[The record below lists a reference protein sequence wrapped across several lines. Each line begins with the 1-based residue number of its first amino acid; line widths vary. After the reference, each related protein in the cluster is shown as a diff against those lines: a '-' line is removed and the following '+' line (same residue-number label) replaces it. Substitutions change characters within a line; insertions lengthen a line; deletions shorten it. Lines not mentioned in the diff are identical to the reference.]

1 MADSELSV
9 QSQLQDMG
17 FPETHIKA
25 VLQQKITSLE
35 EAIEWL
41 EDNQDNID
49 NQQSAV
55 EPNVAT
61 ATQSSTDST
70 AKSTLSDQPPTTQT
84 TEPASSEEPN
94 ETIPTESRLDE
105 LRRKA
110 ALRKAEQAK
119 LDKENERKNEL
130 IRRKRS
136 QESAVIKDEL
146 RHKEA
151 LKEAQRKRQ
160 QAKEDALQ
168 RQKIRDRIQA
178 DKEARKRE
186 REGNSASKPSPS
198 QAIPATSTA
207 PAPAAPRAAPTE
219 SKIRFRING
228 QPPAS
233 GFLKTY
239 SVETTLSEVVA
250 SIQDEVQVNNIEF
263 QTTFPTKTYGPE
275 QFSKTLKELGLINT
289 NLIIKKL

>member
-1 MADSELSV
+1 
-9 QSQLQDMG
+9 MG
-17 FPETHIKA
+17 FPEAHIKA
-25 VLQQKITSLE
+25 VLKQNITSLE

-41 EDNQDNID
+41 DENQDTID
-49 NQQSAV
+49 DHNRTA
-55 EPNVAT
+55 EPAD
-61 ATQSSTDST
+61 ATQLSAEPT
-70 AKSTLSDQPPTTQT
+70 AKSTHSTQDTGIEKSPSLQQP
-84 TEPASSEEPN
+84 A
-94 ETIPTESRLDE
+94 ETHHTESRLDE

-130 IRRKRS
+130 IRRKRD
-136 QESAVIKDEL
+136 QESAKIKDEL

-186 REGNSASKPSPS
+186 REANSAGGVSSSQSTPVSKP
-198 QAIPATSTA
+198 AA
-207 PAPAAPRAAPTE
+207 APAAPRTAPTE
-219 SKIRFRING
+219 SKIRFRIQG

-239 SVETTLSEVVA
+239 PIETTLSQVA
-250 SIQDEVQVNNIEF
+250 ESIQAEIPGNNFEF
-263 QTTFPTKTYGPE
+263 QTTFPTKTYGLAD
-275 QFSKTLKELGLINT
+275 FSKTLKELGLVNT
-289 NLIIKKL
+289 NLLIKYQ

>member
-1 MADSELSV
+1 MADTELSV

-17 FPETHIKA
+17 FPEAHIKA

-49 NQQSAV
+49 SQQSAA
-55 EPNVAT
+55 ESNAAT

-70 AKSTLSDQPPTTQT
+70 TKSTLSDQPLTTQT
-84 TEPASSEEPN
+84 TESTPSEEPKA
-94 ETIPTESRLDE
+94 TSSTESRLDE

-136 QESAVIKDEL
+136 QESAIIKDEL

-186 REGNSASKPSPS
+186 KEANSASGPSSS
-198 QAIPATSTA
+198 QAIPAASSSTT
-207 PAPAAPRAAPTE
+207 PAAPRAAPTE
-219 SKIRFRING
+219 SKIRFRIHG

-250 SIQDEVQVNNIEF
+250 SIQAEISVNNIEF
-263 QTTFPTKTYGPE
+263 QTTFPTKTYGPD

-289 NLIIKKL
+289 NLLIKNQ

>member
-1 MADSELSV
+1 MADSETSV
-9 QSQLQDMG
+9 QSQLQEMG
-17 FPETHIKA
+17 FPEAHINA
-25 VLQQKITSLE
+25 VLKQNITSLE

-41 EDNQDNID
+41 DENQDIID
-49 NQQSAV
+49 NQKHTAEPAATTQVSA
-55 EPNVAT
+55 E
-61 ATQSSTDST
+61 STV
-70 AKSTLSDQPPTTQT
+70 KSTHSTQDATTGIEKSPSLQQP
-84 TEPASSEEPN
+84 A
-94 ETIPTESRLDE
+94 ETHHIESRLDE

-130 IRRKRS
+130 IRRKRD
-136 QESAVIKDEL
+136 QESAKIKDEL

-186 REGNSASKPSPS
+186 REANSAGGVSSSQSTPVSKPV
-198 QAIPATSTA
+198 A
-207 PAPAAPRAAPTE
+207 APAATRAAPTE
-219 SKIRFRING
+219 SKIRFRIQG

-239 SVETTLSEVVA
+239 PIETTLSQVA
-250 SIQDEVQVNNIEF
+250 ESIQAEIPGNNFEF
-263 QTTFPTKTYGPE
+263 QTTFPTKTYGLAD
-275 QFSKTLKELGLINT
+275 FSKTLKELGLVNT
-289 NLIIKKL
+289 NLLIKYQ